1 MIEKTLYSAAA
12 AGGLLLAGLLA
23 FAALRLR
30 RKLVRIACAMIAVL
44 LLLIGGYFFW
54 YLHRPL
60 PIALHE
66 HLFQGIDY
74 TREVRSTPRAL
85 VLHIVKIN
93 LDTPGLRF
101 FVTPQAENVPAQT
114 VSQFLDQYHLQL
126 AINADFFLPWHD
138 SAPWDYYPHVSDPV
152 STHGLAASEGKILTS
167 GYGTPYDTLY
177 INADNTVSFDQPHGD
192 VYNAVSG
199 LPFLVL
205 DGKSIVEGT
214 DAYAVEVNP
223 RTAVGV
229 DQSGRIMIVLL
240 VDGRQPN
247 YSEGVTMGELSA
259 LMLEF
264 GAYQAIN
271 LDGGGS
277 TTLVTQNADGTA
289 QVLNSPIHTRI
300 PGRERPTANQLG
312 IYAPR

>member
-1 MIEKTLYSAAA
+1 MIETTLDSAAA
-12 AGGLLLAGLLA
+12 AAGLIFAGLLA
-23 FAALRLR
+23 YSALREHR
-30 RKLVRIACAMIAVL
+30 IRFRIAYGVIAL
-44 LLLIGGYFFW
+44 LPLLIGGYFFW
-54 YLHRPL
+54 YLNRPL
-60 PIALHE
+60 PDPVHE
-66 HLFQGIDY
+66 TLFQGIDY
-74 TREVRSTPRAL
+74 TRDVRSTPRPL
-85 VLHIVKIN
+85 VIHIVKIN

-101 FVTPQAENVPAQT
+101 FVTPVGENIPAQT

-126 AINADFFLPWHD
+126 AINADFFTPWHD
-138 SAPWDYYPHVSDPV
+138 SAPWDYYPHVGDPI
-152 STHGLAASEGKILTS
+152 STHGLAASEDKILTS

-199 LPFLVL
+199 LPFLLL
-205 DGKSIVEGT
+205 DGNSLIEGT
-214 DAYAVEVNP
+214 PADTYETNP

-229 DQSGRIMIVLL
+229 DQSGRALILLL
-240 VDGRQPN
+240 VDGRQSN
-247 YSEGVTMGELSA
+247 YSEGVTLSELSA

-300 PGRERPTANQLG
+300 PGRERPVANQLG

>member
-1 MIEKTLYSAAA
+1 MMETTLYSAVAFTGLIIA
-12 AGGLLLAGLLA
+12 GLLLL
-23 FAALRLR
+23 AALRLQR
-30 RKLVRIACAMIAVL
+30 RLIRITCGVLVIPP
-44 LLLIGGYFFW
+44 LLIGGYFFW

-60 PIALHE
+60 PILAHE
-66 HLFQGIDY
+66 SLFQGIDY
-74 TREVRSTPRAL
+74 TREIRSTPRPL
-85 VLHIVKIN
+85 VVHVVKIN

-101 FVTPQAENVPAQT
+101 FVTPIGENIPAQT
-114 VSQFLDQYHLQL
+114 VSQFLDQNHLQL
-126 AINADFFLPWHD
+126 AINADFFQPWHD
-138 SAPWDYYPHVSDPV
+138 KAPWDFYPHVGDPV
-152 STHGLAASEGKILTS
+152 STHGLAAAEGKILTS

-205 DGKSIVEGT
+205 DGKSVVEGT
-214 DAYAVEVNP
+214 DAYTVEVNP
-223 RTAVGV
+223 RTAAGI
-229 DQSGRIMIVLL
+229 DQSSRTLILLL

-247 YSEGVTMGELSA
+247 YSEGVTLSELSE

-277 TTLVTQNADGTA
+277 TTLVTQNADGSA
-289 QVLNSPIHTRI
+289 QVLNSPIHSRI
-300 PGRERPTANQLG
+300 PGRERPIANQLG
-312 IYAPR
+312 VYAPH